1 MGNFPGSVAFGR
13 WSWPG
18 RPTSADGHR
27 PAIGGHRMDGA
38 LTSQKYTVQVH
49 LIRQLIEFE
58 LWGSVCLCTHEVI
71 R

>member
-1 MGNFPGSVAFGR
+1 MGNFTGSVAFGR

-27 PAIGGHRMDGA
+27 PAIGGHRMDGV
-38 LTSQKYTVQVH
+38 LTSQKVYCAGTFDSAVDR
-49 LIRQLIEFE
+49 IRVVGQR
-58 LWGSVCLCTHEVI
+58 LCTHEVI